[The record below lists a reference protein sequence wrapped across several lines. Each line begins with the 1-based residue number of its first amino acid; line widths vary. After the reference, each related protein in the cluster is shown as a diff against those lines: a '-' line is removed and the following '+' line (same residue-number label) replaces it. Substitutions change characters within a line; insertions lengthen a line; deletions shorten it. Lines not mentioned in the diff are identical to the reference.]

1 MVLKK
6 IIKNFLKNNKS
17 TLKIQQMSKSKRHNV
32 FTEGINKIALSS
44 NDDKENTM
52 NRFDRNICIWNN
64 QRFSKW

>member
-17 TLKIQQMSKSKRHNV
+17 TLKIQQRSKSKRHNV